1 MQTGE
6 GVKPWMM
13 RHGRDTEPEDL
24 LRAGLV
30 CSEQFRGSED
40 AVTACEDGLCVGC
53 KKPHWSGGRGEVE
66 QLLGRGH
73 TCFLVRDVPQYALAA
88 HVEVVCEDGDCF
100 GCVPRSGGEERRRQQ
115 RPRTLEEMMG
125 LGYTCVLTRFA
136 ATFMNFFNQNNNI
149 IAVTKTVPIRELCAT
164 EGSVSAVRR
173 QEASSSSRSTP

>member
-30 CSEQFRGSED
+30 CSEHFRGSED

-136 ATFMNFFNQNNNI
+136 ATFMNIFNI
-149 IAVTKTVPIRELCAT
+149 ILL
-164 EGSVSAVRR
+164 
-173 QEASSSSRSTP
+173 Q